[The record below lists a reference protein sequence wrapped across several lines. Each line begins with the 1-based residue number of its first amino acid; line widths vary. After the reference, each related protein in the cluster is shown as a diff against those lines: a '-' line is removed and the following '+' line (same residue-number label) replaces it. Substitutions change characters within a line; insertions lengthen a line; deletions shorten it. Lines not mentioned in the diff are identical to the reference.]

1 MDMSLLRINMKLFCT
16 LVLTSIWITT
26 TVVAQVDTQTY
37 SDERKGSAVASSNT
51 FDVNITASPVIS
63 PLNHKVTSSKLTV
76 AWTVDD
82 IFLLGDANNGAVIGD
97 HEITFTCH
105 FYEVGNPTPVESET
119 AQLAINSE
127 HAVAV
132 FHKDITS
139 LCDLYDLEK
148 VEIEMTNVSDP
159 LSLIIGPAYSAQQ
172 NEIRGYVANHQKL
185 SASVTT
191 KYGVDVRLETNQNQ
205 AAAPVVTA
213 FSGNTQTS
221 RVLVFDW
228 VATAHNFPNYEIQI
242 LKLEN
247 TNPANTQDNAI
258 EATVDWNNALKI
270 ETTNGAKAVRLT
282 VAEGTGFYIWRVRGV
297 GNFYPGGFSNAKNLG
312 AWSNS
317 YQQGLTVN
325 LTIPGIPSTPFA
337 FFLEDPDDTKN
348 WMYSRVISEG
358 NKIGE
363 GMIYANNLLQTVQT
377 QAYAASS
384 GKSVISQTVMD
395 YLGRPT
401 LNTLPVPMSTSGLNG
416 YKDEFLL
423 NANGQL
429 YTADDFDADANIQA
443 PGTAKDDGSSA
454 FSYYSENNT
463 SDYTIPDAEGYPF
476 SRTIY
481 LTDGS
486 GRVAESSGIGK
497 VHAIGQGRTS
507 RIFYGTPSDDELIA
521 VFGDEAP
528 PAVNILKTVTLD
540 PNGTGTIAYTTI
552 EGLTIATAMSSVVPD
567 NLLAIDNPG
576 NAGKLGMEVA
586 DEIVVNT
593 LSDSKFISS
602 KVLTLD
608 QQTTITV
615 DYFPCTQSITAA
627 EGGCPGGNC
636 NFEVRFIVS
645 NIVTG
650 EKFGTQYMDVS
661 LGDCSNAIPGSNFTW
676 YTIEAGAGLYT
687 TNGNQVTLPAGNWK
701 IQKIVTSMTD
711 PATAYEIPAA
721 QQYLAPLVDLVAT
734 WMNSTTS
741 QEDLDIFNEMLDTL
755 ITNLAAGHVAAGPSC
770 IGQPA
775 DCFEGS
781 GYQNHFWT
789 GTLGTYFNRMV
800 SEFGFPANF
809 VFNPDYTLKY
819 GFVLDGQGQPTS
831 EVDTSQLVM
840 TTSCCGDLGADIPQ
854 VEKYEVCKRIET
866 ILEDPLQTLTP
877 DDVLFSDIFRTL
889 YEEIVQDG
897 NPTAYLTEW
906 GIGNATGGMNG
917 FGGTIPASSNDPFR
931 SHFDNMIFHMLTDQY
946 FTGNAYKSGSDW
958 MWDSPTGSVPVY
970 NSTGDLVPAGAPQEF
985 YGPYYTCDALYECWY
1000 STIRAYFEMLKTPSG
1015 FNIYDGVNSD
1025 EDNDASSG
1033 GDDGTVAG
1041 GHSDDPD
1048 SADGNQGLLQ
1058 QLVSFII
1065 SKKMKKLSDDLA
1077 GEGDGS
1083 SGASPMAIQYDIPNT
1098 FMSCAGY
1105 KFAAIIDLPQ
1115 QDSSPLTSGDIQSY
1129 LGEVNTPIL
1138 MNDFSDYESNRE
1150 AIYAKKVEED
1160 NSNPPNYTTTL
1171 LTDKL
1176 RYDNIKSPA
1185 WMFKYF
1191 EYDPDIDLAAGA
1203 PFMNSPGNVESAY
1216 PLASSAALE
1225 LTTCYH
1231 DFSGMALCY
1240 APPCIDTDHHNWN
1253 AMERYMFYVQ
1263 ASKTVPAGDLDD
1275 DPNNTLCGS
1284 LPPLQPIDCDSL
1296 QEMINIDFNN
1306 ARSSC
1311 SERQDYFRSQIVQ
1324 MLNFNCYE
1332 IVECVDGSTTGQVSM
1347 AQVDAM
1353 VSQAVLACENY
1364 VDELRQACVDPL
1376 TCMSQFPTYSESN
1389 CGMLIPKVG
1398 GGVEVCP
1405 SVPQRLITL
1414 YDPTYKIPEKL
1425 LRVRSGEFIPFMDNL
1440 QTNCRDGA
1448 PYVIESEEEDCR
1460 DMNIQYSEIINVE

>member
-1 MDMSLLRINMKLFCT
+1 MDMSLLQINMKRFFT
-16 LVLTSIWITT
+16 LIFTSLLVTT
-26 TVVAQVDTQTY
+26 TVVAQVDTQIY
-37 SDERKGSAVASSNT
+37 SDERRGSAVAASTS
-51 FDVNITASPVIS
+51 FDVNILASPVIA

-82 IFLLGDANNGAVIGD
+82 IFLLGDANNGAVID
-97 HEITFTCH
+97 DYEITIACH
-105 FYEVGNPTPVESET
+105 FYEQGNPISVESET
-119 AQLAINSE
+119 AQLTINSE

-148 VEIEMTNVSDP
+148 VEIE
-159 LSLIIGPAYSAQQ
+159 IINISTSVIVGPAYTSQQ
-172 NEIRGYVANHQKL
+172 TQIQGYVANHRKL

-191 KYGVDVRLETNQNQ
+191 KYGVDVRLEANQNQ
-205 AAAPVVTA
+205 AAAPVVTG
-213 FSGNTQTS
+213 FSGSTQTS
-221 RVLVFDW
+221 RVLLFDW
-228 VATAHNFPNYEIQI
+228 AATTHNFPNYEIQI

-247 TNPANTQDNAI
+247 TNPANTQNDAI
-258 EATVDWNNALKI
+258 EATVNWDNALKI

-312 AWSNS
+312 VWSNS
-317 YQQGLTVN
+317 YPQGLTVN

-348 WMYSRVISEG
+348 WMYSRVIAEG

-416 YKDEFLL
+416 YQDEFLL
-423 NANGQL
+423 NTSGQL
-429 YTADDFDADANIQA
+429 YTANDFDANGNIQN
-443 PGTAKDDGSSA
+443 PGTVQDNGASA

-576 NAGKLGMEVA
+576 NAGKLGMMVS

-602 KVLTLD
+602 KVLPLD
-608 QQTTITV
+608 QQTTIIV

-661 LGDCSNAIPGSNFTW
+661 HGDCSNAIPGSNFTW
-676 YTIEAGAGLYT
+676 YTIEAGAGQYT

-701 IQKIVTSMTD
+701 IQKIVTSMTN
-711 PATAYEIPAA
+711 PATVYEIPAA

-741 QEDLDIFNEMLDTL
+741 QEDLDVFNDMLDTL
-755 ITNLAAGHVAAGPSC
+755 ITNLAMGHTAAGPAC
-770 IGQPA
+770 VGQPA
-775 DCFEGS
+775 NCFEGS

-800 SEFGFPANF
+800 SDYGFPANF
-809 VFNPDYTLKY
+809 IFNPGYTLQY

-831 EVDTSQLVM
+831 EINTSQLVM
-840 TTSCCGDLGADIPQ
+840 STSCCGDLGTNIPQ
-854 VEKYEVCKRIET
+854 VEPYPVCQKIDS
-866 ILEDPLQTLTP
+866 ILNDPLQELRVN
-877 DDVLFSDIFRTL
+877 DVLFSDVFRTL
-889 YEEIVQDG
+889 YEEIVQDA

-906 GIGNATGGMNG
+906 GIGNATGAMNG
-917 FGGTIPASSNDPFR
+917 FGGVAPSSSTDPFQ
-931 SHFDNMIFHMLTDQY
+931 SYFDDMIFHMLTDQY
-946 FTGNAYKSGSDW
+946 FTGNAVHNGSDW
-958 MWDSPTGSVPVY
+958 MWESPTGQVPVY
-970 NSTGDLVPAGAPQEF
+970 NSTGDLIPAGAPKEF

-1015 FNIYDGVNSD
+1015 FNIYDGVNED
-1025 EDNDASSG
+1025 EDNDASAG

-1048 SADGNQGLLQ
+1048 SAEGNQGLLQ

-1065 SKKMKKLSDDLA
+1065 SRKMKSMSDDLA

-1083 SGASPMAIQYDIPNT
+1083 SGASPMALQYDIPNT
-1098 FMSCAGY
+1098 FMSCTGY

-1115 QDSSPLTSGDIQSY
+1115 DDSTPLTSANIQSD

-1138 MNDFSDYESNRE
+1138 MNDFSEYFNRKE
-1150 AIYAKKVEED
+1150 AVYAKEVEED
-1160 NSNPPNYTTTL
+1160 NGNPPTYTTTL
-1171 LTDKL
+1171 ITDKL
-1176 RYDNIKSPA
+1176 RYDNIKSPT
-1185 WMFKYF
+1185 WMFKYY
-1191 EYDPDIDLAAGA
+1191 EYDPDIDRY
-1203 PFMNSPGNVESAY
+1203 NSPNFNNITKENVETAY
-1216 PLASSAALE
+1216 PLSSSAALE
-1225 LTTCYH
+1225 LSTCYH
-1231 DFSGMALCY
+1231 DFSGMGLCY

-1253 AMERYMFYVQ
+1253 AMERYMFFKQV
-1263 ASKTVPAGDLDD
+1263 SKTFPADDLDD
-1275 DPNNTLCGS
+1275 DPNNSLCGS
-1284 LPPLQPIDCDSL
+1284 VPPLEPIDCNDL
-1296 QEMINIDFNN
+1296 QEMIDIDFSN
-1306 ARSSC
+1306 AHQSC
-1311 SERQDYFRSQIVQ
+1311 IERQDYFRSQIVQ

-1332 IVECVDGSTTGQVSM
+1332 IVECADGSVSGQVSE
-1347 AQVDAM
+1347 AQVTEM
-1353 VSQAVLACENY
+1353 VNQAVLSCGAY
-1364 VDELRQACVDPL
+1364 VDALKLACVDPL
-1376 TCMSQFPTYSESN
+1376 TCMSQFPNYTEGS
-1389 CGMLIPKVG
+1389 CGMLIPKVS
-1398 GGVEVCP
+1398 GGVAVCY
-1405 SVPQRLITL
+1405 STERIITL

-1425 LRVRSGEFIPFMDNL
+1425 SRVRSGEFIPFMDNF
-1440 QTNCRDGA
+1440 QTNCREGS
-1448 PYVIESEEEDCR
+1448 PYTIESDLEDCNE
-1460 DMNIQYSEIINVE
+1460 MNIQYSEIINVE

>member
-1 MDMSLLRINMKLFCT
+1 MDMSLLQINMKRFFILIFT
-16 LVLTSIWITT
+16 SLLVTT
-26 TVVAQVDTQTY
+26 KVVAQVDTQIY
-37 SDERKGSAVASSNT
+37 SDERRGSAVAASTS
-51 FDVNITASPVIS
+51 FDVNIMASPVIS

-82 IFLLGDANNGAVIGD
+82 IFLLGDANNGAVID
-97 HEITFTCH
+97 DYEIIVTCH
-105 FYEVGNPTPVESET
+105 FYEQGNTTPVESET

-148 VEIEMTNVSDP
+148 VEIEIINVSP
-159 LSLIIGPAYSAQQ
+159 SVIVGSAYASQQ
-172 NEIRGYVANHQKL
+172 TQIQQYVINHQKL

-191 KYGVDVRLETNQNQ
+191 KYGVDVRLEANQNQ
-205 AAAPVVTA
+205 ATAPIVTA
-213 FSGNTQTS
+213 FSGTTQTS
-221 RVLVFDW
+221 RVLLFDW
-228 VATAHNFPNYEIQI
+228 AATTHNFPNYEIQI

-247 TNPANTQDNAI
+247 TNPVNTQNNAI
-258 EATVDWNNALKI
+258 EATIDWNNALKI

-282 VAEGTGFYIWRVRGV
+282 VAEGTGFYVWRVRGV

-312 AWSNS
+312 SWSYS
-317 YQQGLTVN
+317 YQQGQTVN
-325 LTIPGIPSTPFA
+325 LTIPGIPSTPFV

-363 GMIYANNLLQTVQT
+363 GMMYANNLLQTVQT

-401 LNTLPVPMSTSGLNG
+401 LNTLPVPMSTSGLDG

-423 NANGQL
+423 NTNGQL
-429 YTADDFDADANIQA
+429 YTADDFDANGNIQN
-443 PGTAKDDGSSA
+443 PGTVQDNGASA

-576 NAGKLGMEVA
+576 NAGKLGMEVS
-586 DEIVVNT
+586 DEVVVNT

-608 QQTTITV
+608 QQTTIIV

-661 LGDCSNAIPGSNFTW
+661 LGDCSNAIQGSNFTW
-676 YTIEAGAGLYT
+676 YTIESGAGLYT
-687 TNGNQVTLPAGNWK
+687 TNGNQITLPAGNWK

-711 PATAYEIPAA
+711 PATVYEIPAA

-741 QEDLDIFNEMLDTL
+741 QEDLDTFNYMLDTL
-755 ITNLAAGHVAAGPSC
+755 ITNLAIGHAAAGPAC
-770 IGQPA
+770 VGQPA
-775 DCFEGS
+775 NCFEGS

-789 GTLGTYFNRMV
+789 GTLGIYFNRMV
-800 SEFGFPANF
+800 TEYGFPANF
-809 VFNPDYTLKY
+809 IFNPGYTLQY

-831 EVDTSQLVM
+831 EVNTSQLVM
-840 TTSCCGDLGADIPQ
+840 STSCCGDLGTNIPQ
-854 VEKYEVCKRIET
+854 VEPYPVCQKIDS
-866 ILEDPLQTLTP
+866 ILNDPLQELRVN
-877 DDVLFSDIFRTL
+877 DVLFSDVFRTL

-906 GIGNATGGMNG
+906 GIGNATGAMNG
-917 FGGTIPASSNDPFR
+917 FGGVAPSSSTDPFQ
-931 SHFDNMIFHMLTDQY
+931 SYFDDMIFHMLTDQY
-946 FTGNAYKSGSDW
+946 FTGNAVHNGSDW
-958 MWDSPTGSVPVY
+958 MWESPTGQVPVY
-970 NSTGDLVPAGAPQEF
+970 NSTGDLIPAGAPKEF

-1015 FNIYDGVNSD
+1015 FNIYDGVNGD

-1048 SADGNQGLLQ
+1048 SAEGNQGLLQ

-1065 SKKMKKLSDDLA
+1065 SRKMKSMSDDLA

-1083 SGASPMAIQYDIPNT
+1083 SGASPMALQYDIPNT
-1098 FMSCAGY
+1098 FMSCTGY

-1115 QDSSPLTSGDIQSY
+1115 DDSTPLTSANIQSD

-1138 MNDFSDYESNRE
+1138 MNDFSEYFNRKE
-1150 AIYAKKVEED
+1150 AVYAKEVEED
-1160 NSNPPNYTTTL
+1160 NGNPPTYTTTL
-1171 LTDKL
+1171 ITDKL
-1176 RYDNIKSPA
+1176 RYDNIKSPT
-1185 WMFKYF
+1185 WMFKYY
-1191 EYDPDIDLAAGA
+1191 EYDPDIDRY
-1203 PFMNSPGNVESAY
+1203 NSPNFNNITKENVETAY
-1216 PLASSAALE
+1216 PLSSSAALE
-1225 LTTCYH
+1225 LSTCYH
-1231 DFSGMALCY
+1231 DFSGIGLCY

-1253 AMERYMFYVQ
+1253 AMERYMFFKQV
-1263 ASKTVPAGDLDD
+1263 SKTFPADDLDD
-1275 DPNNTLCGS
+1275 DPNNSLCGS
-1284 LPPLQPIDCDSL
+1284 VPPLEPIDCNDL
-1296 QEMINIDFNN
+1296 QEMIDIDFSN
-1306 ARSSC
+1306 ARQSC

-1332 IVECVDGSTTGQVSM
+1332 IVECADGSNPGQVSM
-1347 AQVDAM
+1347 AQVDEM
-1353 VSQAVLACENY
+1353 VVQAVISCATY
-1364 VDELRQACVDPL
+1364 VDEVRAACVDPL

-1405 SVPQRLITL
+1405 SIPQRIITL

-1425 LRVRSGEFIPFMDNL
+1425 SRVRSGEFIPFMDNF
-1440 QTNCRDGA
+1440 QTNCREGS
-1448 PYVIESEEEDCR
+1448 PYTIESDQEDC
-1460 DMNIQYSEIINVE
+1460 NEINTQYSEIINVE